1 MLFIIANEFN
11 EYFLC
16 LKSADFDFTSSF
28 YNKTNI
34 TNTTKVFVEHSL
46 SHTHGMSILKDERRK
61 KRDRKEKSNRN
72 VRIALRNLLV

>member
-28 YNKTNI
+28 YNKKNI

-46 SHTHGMSILKDERRK
+46 SHTHGMSVLKDERKNGIEK
-61 KRDRKEKSNRN
+61 KNQTEMFE
-72 VRIALRNLLV
+72 LP